1 MCPSERSTI
10 GLKEH
15 VVAGKWGEV
24 VSPRENPI
32 SSTDWLRKQSRRIE
46 EQTTT
51 SVSEQEASTVT
62 VEAWLQRRNIRYAPA
77 TGIPM
82 DMIDTKRSRANQA
95 RKDPLVADSV
105 ERFASAMRAG
115 RPFPPIV
122 LYQLGQKLVIVDGN
136 NRHEAACRAKLSF
149 IHGIV
154 IDPTTDGDIIQLLTV
169 EANNGHG
176 NTPPLEWRIR
186 QAMGL
191 CLRGFEDNDA
201 AEAAGVTVLQ
211 LKNARSAQEADGRA
225 RKLGIYGFSDLSMT
239 HKRDLN
245 VLKSDP
251 VFHAAG
257 KLVASMKLTH
267 DQTKTLIREVKAK
280 RSEAEQ
286 LATVA
291 DMAQSYD
298 LEKATK
304 KAMQKGVS
312 SPKHALVAG
321 LGLIRKAN
329 AAAIVNS
336 VVTVHDRDKIMER
349 LREAEDAILEIQ
361 IAMEKLKDLE
371 A

>member
-1 MCPSERSTI
+1 MSLRP
-10 GLKEH
+10 
-15 VVAGKWGEV
+15 
-24 VSPRENPI
+24 ENP
-32 SSTDWLRKQSRRIE
+32 TEWLRKQTKRIE
-46 EQTTT
+46 EHTTT

-62 VEAWLQRRNIRYAPA
+62 VEAWLQRRGVKYAPA

-82 DMIDTKRSRANQA
+82 DMIDTARSRKNQA
-95 RKDPLVADSV
+95 RKDALVADSV

-122 LYQLGQKLVIVDGN
+122 LYQLGTKLVIVDGN
-136 NRHEAACRAKLSF
+136 NRHEAACRAKRQF

-154 IDPTTDGDIIQLLTV
+154 IDATTDGDLIQLLTI

-176 NTPPLEWRIR
+176 NTPPVEWRIK
-186 QAMGL
+186 QAQGL
-191 CLRGFEDNDA
+191 CSRGFSDADA

-211 LKNARSAQEADGRA
+211 LKNARSAAEADGRA
-225 RKLGIYGFSDLSMT
+225 RKLGIYGFSELSMT
-239 HKRDLN
+239 HRRDLN

-257 KLVASMKLTH
+257 KLVAGMKLTH
-267 DQTKTLIREVKAK
+267 DQTKNLIREIKGA

-286 LATVA
+286 LAVVA

-304 KAMQKGVS
+304 TAMQKGVS
-312 SPKHALVAG
+312 NPKHALVAG

-329 AAAIVNS
+329 VAAIVNN
-336 VVTVHDRDKIMER
+336 VVTVHDRDTIMKR
-349 LREAEDAILEIQ
+349 LSEAEDAILEIQ

-371 A
+371 E